1 MEKITEELYLTMK
14 IIKDNINF
22 LKPILEENLAQTKIK
37 VTKTKWAIKRAEEIN
52 EIIKS
57 YQASN
62 TLNEEELKN
71 VTDAIIKRLLESGEA
86 EITDNDKIK
95 LKMSASP
102 ISKKNI
108 EKLIREIQSVE
119 RRNELIYQN
128 SLVNLITI
136 YERAISKIILNY
148 YSKNNERISQDKSIK
163 LYEIKKMNSITE
175 IIDYLI
181 INEVKDLM
189 FKGVKE
195 WHDFIQ
201 NKFSAKLEYYYS
213 NKKKIDEIFDRR
225 NLYAHNDGIIN
236 EIYYNKNKDNID
248 IKIGE
253 RLKTTKEYIFSAA
266 NILLSDYIDIVL
278 SFIDFSNKSLI
289 ETLFSIAF
297 EEMSDENY
305 LLAYK
310 IFNLLD
316 EKYEDNEANKCLYK
330 INKWICCKSVPELN
344 EFFNEINEYEYDSL
358 PCELKI
364 GIESIKMNKEQIRV
378 LIRNVNINYICEEE
392 LATWPVFKWIREDE
406 DFYNEILNICK
417 EKMTFEKVAFTPKI
431 DVDN

>member
-1 MEKITEELYLTMK
+1 MEKITEEVYLTMK
-14 IIKDNINF
+14 TIKDNINF

-37 VTKTKWAIKRAEEIN
+37 VTKAKWAIKKAEEIN

-71 VTDAIIKRLLESGEA
+71 VTDAIIKRLVESGEA

-108 EKLIREIQSVE
+108 DKLIREIQSVE

-201 NKFSAKLEYYYS
+201 NKFFAKLEYYYS

-297 EEMSDENY
+297 EEMSDENF

-378 LIRNVNINYICEEE
+378 LIRDVNINYICEEE

>member
-1 MEKITEELYLTMK
+1 MEKITEEVYLTMK
-14 IIKDNINF
+14 TIKDNINF

-37 VTKTKWAIKRAEEIN
+37 VTKAKWAIKKAEEIN

-108 EKLIREIQSVE
+108 DKLIREIQSVE

-201 NKFSAKLEYYYS
+201 NKFSTKLEYYYS
-213 NKKKIDEIFDRR
+213 NKKIIDEIFDRR

-344 EFFNEINEYEYDSL
+344 EFLNEINDYEYDSL

-364 GIESIKMNKEQIRV
+364 GIESIKMNKEQIKV
-378 LIRNVNINYICEEE
+378 LIRNVNIKYICEEE

-406 DFYNEILNICK
+406 NFYNEILNICK
-417 EKMTFEKVAFTPKI
+417 EKMTFEKVAFAPQI

>member
-1 MEKITEELYLTMK
+1 MEKITEEVYLTMK
-14 IIKDNINF
+14 TIKDNINF

-37 VTKTKWAIKRAEEIN
+37 VTKAKWAIKKAEEIN

-71 VTDAIIKRLLESGEA
+71 VTDAIIKRLVESGEA

-108 EKLIREIQSVE
+108 DKLIREIQSVE

-289 ETLFSIAF
+289 ETLISIAF
-297 EEMSDENY
+297 EEMSDENF

-310 IFNLLD
+310 IYNLLD

-378 LIRNVNINYICEEE
+378 LIRDVNINYICEEE

>member
-148 YSKNNERISQDKSIK
+148 YSKNNERISLDKSIK